1 MPQRPFDRMN
11 DARLGR
17 SDDRVRPERRCPPG
31 RPSRVSRHDSSRQQP
46 QCLTSPAHAPIEGLP
61 SGVAR
66 ALGPPPALPRADRG
80 GRVASRPA
88 HGRCRDIRQRTVLRL
103 ARARHRPH
111 RERHRLLPARGA
123 AVRAV
128 TAPAR
133 VAPPRGSGAPSGRTP
148 RGVDRALDGV
158 LTGAARARRTRAPRA
173 AGRVRHRDDREP
185 RARLP
190 RDPPRRR
197 ASAQRLDDPRLCD
210 RARRRHPGVH
220 GARGIPAHR
229 LCRCA
234 DVGGADG
241 RGLGDQPRGGGVC
254 DPPARHRC
262 AGRSSAF
269 RPIRPRCSPPIMR
282 GMTSPL
288 RSVWDA
294 PAAAPP
300 PPRRV
305 WRDWVL
311 VAVLPL
317 LAVLEAAARPD
328 VPWRWLWAV
337 VLAALVPTL
346 LWRRT
351 HPLLML
357 AIAFGVGSIVTLVTG
372 GDAQLV
378 TTAYMLLL
386 VYAAVR
392 WGTGRAMLFAG
403 VILLASS
410 ALSFAYGGPSPIA
423 DIIGG
428 LAVLIT
434 TASLGVA
441 FRWRAAARAREL
453 DRVKLSER
461 ELLARDL
468 HDTVAHHVS
477 AIAIQAQAGTAVAAT
492 DPDAAARVLRVI
504 ESEASRTLA
513 EMRSIVRVLRR
524 EDAPATTAPSPGIAE
539 LRNL

>member
-1 MPQRPFDRMN
+1 
-11 DARLGR
+11 
-17 SDDRVRPERRCPPG
+17 
-31 RPSRVSRHDSSRQQP
+31 
-46 QCLTSPAHAPIEGLP
+46 
-61 SGVAR
+61 
-66 ALGPPPALPRADRG
+66 
-80 GRVASRPA
+80 
-88 HGRCRDIRQRTVLRL
+88 
-103 ARARHRPH
+103 
-111 RERHRLLPARGA
+111 
-123 AVRAV
+123 
-128 TAPAR
+128 
-133 VAPPRGSGAPSGRTP
+133 
-148 RGVDRALDGV
+148 
-158 LTGAARARRTRAPRA
+158 
-173 AGRVRHRDDREP
+173 
-185 RARLP
+185 
-190 RDPPRRR
+190 
-197 ASAQRLDDPRLCD
+197 
-210 RARRRHPGVH
+210 
-220 GARGIPAHR
+220 
-229 LCRCA
+229 
-234 DVGGADG
+234 
-241 RGLGDQPRGGGVC
+241 
-254 DPPARHRC
+254 
-262 AGRSSAF
+262 
-269 RPIRPRCSPPIMR
+269 MR

-317 LAVLEAAARPD
+317 VAVLEAAARPE

-337 VLAALVPTL
+337 MLVALVPTL

-372 GDAQLV
+372 GDTQLV

-410 ALSFAYGGPSPIA
+410 ALSFAFGGPAPIG
-423 DIIGG
+423 DVIGG

-441 FRWRAAARAREL
+441 FRWRTAARAREL

-504 ESEASRTLA
+504 EGEASRTLA

-524 EDAPATTAPSPGIAE
+524 EDAPETTAPSPGIAE
-539 LRNL
+539 LRNLAQSAPGGPVVDVQLTGDVDAVPPPIAAAVYRLAQEGVTNARRHARNATRIDVRVHVEEAGIRLDVRDDGDPVASATPGYGITGMIERATLLGGTCEAGPAPDGGWAVSAVLPRAGWSV

>member
-1 MPQRPFDRMN
+1 
-11 DARLGR
+11 
-17 SDDRVRPERRCPPG
+17 
-31 RPSRVSRHDSSRQQP
+31 
-46 QCLTSPAHAPIEGLP
+46 
-61 SGVAR
+61 
-66 ALGPPPALPRADRG
+66 
-80 GRVASRPA
+80 
-88 HGRCRDIRQRTVLRL
+88 
-103 ARARHRPH
+103 
-111 RERHRLLPARGA
+111 
-123 AVRAV
+123 
-128 TAPAR
+128 
-133 VAPPRGSGAPSGRTP
+133 
-148 RGVDRALDGV
+148 
-158 LTGAARARRTRAPRA
+158 
-173 AGRVRHRDDREP
+173 
-185 RARLP
+185 
-190 RDPPRRR
+190 
-197 ASAQRLDDPRLCD
+197 
-210 RARRRHPGVH
+210 
-220 GARGIPAHR
+220 
-229 LCRCA
+229 
-234 DVGGADG
+234 
-241 RGLGDQPRGGGVC
+241 
-254 DPPARHRC
+254 
-262 AGRSSAF
+262 
-269 RPIRPRCSPPIMR
+269 MR

-504 ESEASRTLA
+504 EGEASRTLA

-524 EDAPATTAPSPGIAE
+524 ADESETTVPAPGIAD
-539 LRNL
+539 LRHLARPEAGGPVVDVQLTGDVDAVPPTIASTVYRLVQESVTNARRHARNATRIDVHVHADEAGIRLDVRDDGDPAASATPGYGITGMIERVTLLGGTCEVGPASGGGWAVTAVLPRAGWST